1 MRHARRLRSGI
12 SVGHPMTRTLSHLPL
27 LRELVRA
34 YQAFE
39 RYSAADVARRGLTP
53 AQFDV
58 LATLGNTP
66 GMNPKTL
73 GARTLITKGT
83 LTGVIDRMLAKGLVR
98 RDPDP
103 QDGRG
108 QIVRLTEAGQTLF
121 EEVFPAHGLYLQQVF
136 ERIPEAQLRQAQ
148 RALHTLRSTFEQA
161 ASEQRAGLAPQE
173 I

>member
-1 MRHARRLRSGI
+1 MPTFQR
-12 SVGHPMTRTLSHLPL
+12 HLPL
-27 LRELVRA
+27 LRELVRS

-39 RYSAADVARRGLTP
+39 RYSAAHVAQLGLTP

-83 LTGVIDRMLAKGLVR
+83 LTGVVDRMLAKGLVLR
-98 RDPDP
+98 EADP

-108 QIVRLTEAGQTLF
+108 QIVRLTAGGQALF
-121 EEVFPAHGLYLQQVF
+121 ERVFPAHGRHVARVF
-136 ERIPEAQLRQAQ
+136 ADLDDAELLRAEA
-148 RALHTLRSTFEQA
+148 TLRSLRRAFERA
-161 ASEQRAGLAPQE
+161 PRAGGAGVHQE
-173 I
+173 S

>member
-1 MRHARRLRSGI
+1 
-12 SVGHPMTRTLSHLPL
+12 MTRTLSHLPL

-58 LATLGNTP
+58 LATLGNTQ

-83 LTGVIDRMLAKGLVR
+83 LTGVVDRLLLKGLVER
-98 RDPDP
+98 LPDP
-103 QDGRG
+103 RDGRA
-108 QIVRLTEAGQTLF
+108 QIVRLTPLGQQTF
-121 EEVFPAHGLYLQQVF
+121 ERVFPEHGAHLARVF
-136 ERIPEAQLRQAQ
+136 ARLPQAQ
-148 RALHTLRSTFEQA
+148 RDALEQQLRALREAFEK
-161 ASEQRAGLAPQE
+161 ETR
-173 I
+173 